1 MTDTQRPSQGAK
13 APTPRV
19 IRGLDAEQ
27 RKQQRR
33 DALLDAALDLFAAQ
47 GFVGTSIE
55 QICNHAYVGT
65 KGFYETFT
73 SRDDLYSALL
83 QRVTD
88 TALGRMA
95 ELFESIGPDVE
106 EEAATS
112 RLIEEFAHEFVD
124 DVRLAKVTFGEGS
137 AITPAAERQR
147 RGNRRL
153 AAAFLE
159 SIWARYGHEIS
170 EGHHGVAIGVIG
182 GLFDIVADWVLDLEA
197 ETASEAEKAV
207 AIARLQNF
215 YAAIRRGL

>member
-1 MTDTQRPSQGAK
+1 VTPTKPK
-13 APTPRV
+13 ASAPRV

-33 DALLDAALDLFAAQ
+33 DALLDAAVDLFAKQ

-88 TALGRMA
+88 TALGHMA
-95 ELFESIGPDVE
+95 EVFEGLGDDVD

-112 RLIEEFAHEFVD
+112 LLVAEFAHAFVD

-159 SIWARYGHEIS
+159 SIWARYGHEITAR
-170 EGHHGVAIGVIG
+170 HHGVAIGVIG
-182 GLFDIVADWVLDLEA
+182 GLFDIVADWVFELEA
-197 ETASEAEKAV
+197 ETPSAEDTEV
-207 AIARLQNF
+207 VIGRLQNF
-215 YAAIRRGL
+215 YSAVRHGL